1 MGESS
6 GNNRI
11 LHCLNIFPSKLL
23 LNYKEKDDNLE
34 TDETGKY
41 LLTQVMKINDTV
53 VKQID
58 ITHLLI
64 DSLRT
69 QHHFCGAP
77 VKHVNLI

>member
-1 MGESS
+1 MIGY
-6 GNNRI
+6 

-69 QHHFCGAP
+69 QHHSVYSCPFYFPYRIYLNAT
-77 VKHVNLI
+77 